1 MFKLFRS
8 MTKREAALAA
18 AALAFVVVQVW
29 LELRI
34 PDYMNDITKLVQT
47 GDNAIS
53 AVLRSGG
60 KMLLCAFGSL
70 LASVVVAFAA
80 SRIASNFGAALR
92 LRLFDRVQAFSMEE
106 IGRFSTASL
115 ITRSTNDVTQIQDL
129 IVLGLQAFIRA
140 PVMAAFA
147 IGKIADKN
155 SAWTFS
161 TAAAVGILL
170 VIVIITLVTVM
181 PKFRSLQRLTDD
193 VNRVTR

>member
-70 LASVVVAFAA
+70 LASVGVAFAA
-80 SRIASNFGAALR
+80 SRIAANFGAALR

-161 TAAAVGILL
+161 TAAAVGMLL
-170 VIVIITLVTVM
+170 V
-181 PKFRSLQRLTDD
+181 K
-193 VNRVTR
+193 